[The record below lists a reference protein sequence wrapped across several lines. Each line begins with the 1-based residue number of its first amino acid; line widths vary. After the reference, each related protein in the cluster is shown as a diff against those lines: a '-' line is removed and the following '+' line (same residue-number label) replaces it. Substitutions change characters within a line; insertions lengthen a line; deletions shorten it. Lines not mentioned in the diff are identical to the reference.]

1 MTSTELDVL
10 TLAARG
16 LNNREIAG
24 ELAVSLRVVLGHLRA
39 IYPKLGVTSRSAAT
53 RYAVLHGLV

>member
-1 MTSTELDVL
+1 VELDVL

-16 LNNREIAG
+16 LSNREIARD
-24 ELAVSLRVVLGHLRA
+24 LSITLRAVLGHLRT
-39 IYPKLGVTSRSAAT
+39 IYPKLGVDSRGAAT